1 MTIFHSKTVA
11 HSGKALPSSPHFPG
25 LGRARRIL
33 TSRDSALRTFYTH
46 VLRIFQKKTTKKY
59 CGWWNN
65 PNHQLMVYLRS
76 LSHDSFVAFHMN
88 PIPAAL
94 ATGLLRARSLPI
106 VRVILRTS
114 VQGMVI
120 AEVSYLMGLQ
130 K

>member
-1 MTIFHSKTVA
+1 MTIFHSKTAIA

-33 TSRDSALRTFYTH
+33 TSRRTPH
-46 VLRIFQKKTTKKY
+46 VLHTCSKDIPKKTTKEY

-65 PNHQLMVYLRS
+65 PNHQLMVYLGS

-120 AEVSYLMGLQ
+120 AVVSYVMGLQ